1 MDLPEQKKK
10 ERYNRLLHRHL
21 RRINTIC
28 TFEARSYEDGR
39 DLVQEVMVALW
50 EGLENLQSDASLWQ
64 EAAWVRQVVTS
75 TTIDR
80 FRQRHR
86 QRREGCTVPI
96 EQVSELCQEEDDRT
110 ELVKERLAY
119 LPPRERRLMEESLE
133 GYDADELAQAHG
145 VSANIIHQRMYRI
158 RKKMKTI
165 YNKLY
170 GTE

>member
-64 EAAWVRQVVTS
+64 EAAWVRRVMVRTA
-75 TTIDR
+75 IDHGR
-80 FRQRHR
+80 
-86 QRREGCTVPI
+86 
-96 EQVSELCQEEDDRT
+96 
-110 ELVKERLAY
+110 
-119 LPPRERRLMEESLE
+119 RRLSHRRNGRAVPLDHLSGTRQE
-133 GYDADELAQAHG
+133 GGDDGLFDGSIELRVHDREDTKSIMDEL
-145 VSANIIHQRMYRI
+145 
-158 RKKMKTI
+158 KKIEGIQEVTQIM
-165 YNKLY
+165 
-170 GTE
+170 